1 MYNKITVWVPES
13 CLLISIGLIV
23 GAIMHSVHEEPPA
36 VLTSNVFFLYM
47 LPPIVLDSGYFMP
60 TRPFFEN
67 IGTVGLAHFQHLS
80 KRLRWPLNGVTPPP
94 SPALSSP
101 QVLWFAVVGTLW
113 NSIGIGMSLFA
124 ICQIEAFGVQ
134 DINLQENLLFATIIS
149 AVDPVAVLSVFED
162 VSVNEQLY
170 IVVFGECLFN
180 DAVTVVSGPSW
191 RHGAELDAGMVWCE
205 DRRRDEKRQHEKTG
219 CNTYP

>member
-1 MYNKITVWVPES
+1 M
-13 CLLISIGLIV
+13 
-23 GAIMHSVHEEPPA
+23 
-36 VLTSNVFFLYM
+36 
-47 LPPIVLDSGYFMP
+47 
-60 TRPFFEN
+60 
-67 IGTVGLAHFQHLS
+67 
-80 KRLRWPLNGVTPPP
+80 
-94 SPALSSP
+94 

-134 DINLQENLLFATIIS
+134 DINLQENLLFASIIS

-180 DAVTVVSGPSW
+180 DAVTVVSVPTLRVTQSQRVFVPVGVIFLQEAEARCNALACCGSLW
-191 RHGAELDAGMVWCE
+191 AAACYENMLSYEEGAITNCISTTAVGTHLKFVLFRTNFLYM
-205 DRRRDEKRQHEKTG
+205 
-219 CNTYP
+219 

>member
-1 MYNKITVWVPES
+1 
-13 CLLISIGLIV
+13 
-23 GAIMHSVHEEPPA
+23 MHSVHEEPPA

-67 IGTVGLAHFQHLS
+67 IGTVRYQ
-80 KRLRWPLNGVTPPP
+80 PPM
-94 SPALSSP
+94 LSSCRFLFSWKFHAVTLCL

-134 DINLQENLLFATIIS
+134 DINLQENLLFASIIS

-180 DAVTVVSGPSW
+180 DAVTVVSVS
-191 RHGAELDAGMVWCE
+191 
-205 DRRRDEKRQHEKTG
+205 TG
-219 CNTYP
+219 TTKWGL

>member
-1 MYNKITVWVPES
+1 
-13 CLLISIGLIV
+13 
-23 GAIMHSVHEEPPA
+23 MHSVHEEPPA
-36 VLTSNVFFLYM
+36 VLTSSVFFLYM

-67 IGTVGLAHFQHLS
+67 IGTVRDRPPQSDSFFCCAATC
-80 KRLRWPLNGVTPPP
+80 VTSPPP
-94 SPALSSP
+94 PPCL

-134 DINLQENLLFATIIS
+134 DINLQENLLFASIIS

-162 VSVNEQLY
+162 VSVNEALY

-180 DAVTVVSGPSW
+180 DAVTVVSVYCGKQPF
-191 RHGAELDAGMVWCE
+191 
-205 DRRRDEKRQHEKTG
+205 
-219 CNTYP
+219 

>member
-1 MYNKITVWVPES
+1 MYHKITIWVPES

-23 GAIMHSVHEEPPA
+23 GGIMHSVHEEPPA
-36 VLTSNVFFLYM
+36 VLTTNVFFLYM
-47 LPPIVLDSGYFMP
+47 LPLIVLDSGYFMP

-67 IGTVGLAHFQHLS
+67 IGTVRNKPAPYPNTNSCCPSQHKCDPLS
-80 KRLRWPLNGVTPPP
+80 LCW
-94 SPALSSP
+94 

-134 DINLQENLLFATIIS
+134 DINLQENLLFASIIS

-180 DAVTVVSGPSW
+180 DAVTVVSVLMQKL
-191 RHGAELDAGMVWCE
+191 HKCV
-205 DRRRDEKRQHEKTG
+205 
-219 CNTYP
+219 